1 MHRSDGPGSKV
12 VGVWIASAL
21 LVASFGSLAGE
32 VTLSTVDGKRFI
44 GKVISGT
51 VNMLNIHQTDG
62 GYSLVPRRSIA
73 SVGMDVEGGVVQGS
87 FINWQDGRFTLRV
100 DDNVVTV
107 HDGVIEGEASEVV
120 QPALQ
125 ESVPAVEALE
135 IIEET
140 DSDGEPLLPSEPI
153 EHPTM

>member
-1 MHRSDGPGSKV
+1 MLM
-12 VGVWIASAL
+12 I
-21 LVASFGSLAGE
+21 ASFGSLADE
-32 VTLSTVDGKRFI
+32 VTLSTVDGKQFT
-44 GKVISGT
+44 GEVISGT
-51 VNMLNIHQTDG
+51 VNMLNIHKSDG
-62 GYSLVPRRSIA
+62 GYTLVPRRSIA
-73 SVGMDVEGGVVQGS
+73 SVGMAVEGGVVQGS

-107 HDGVIEGEASEVV
+107 VDGVIEGEASEVV

-125 ESVPAVEALE
+125 ENVPAVEAFE

-140 DSDGEPLLPSEPI
+140 APGEDPLLPSEPI